1 MVELLLGKPVREEA
15 IAKIKEEV
23 KGLSVVPLA
32 KVIYAENCDGGSK
45 IYVQNKLK
53 LATECGIDM
62 EIAPVLWEDKTKEEI
77 IEQII
82 NYIKEFNGDD
92 SIQGYFIQ
100 LPIKSGV
107 DGQAIK
113 IEDFVDYIDS
123 KKDLDGFTKENF
135 ANTWFNIEG
144 LGACTPQGVIDILD
158 YYGFD
163 LEGKNVLVV
172 NRSHLIGMPIAG
184 LLINRN
190 ATVTIA
196 HSKTKDLKKLTKSA
210 DIVILGTGQTEAFDS
225 SYFRGKEQVIIDC
238 TISRNSK
245 GKLCGDLHP
254 NVYKTK
260 KDLYIAPSPGG
271 VGLMTVVNLMNN
283 VIKATK
289 LNYKENTL

>member
-1 MVELLLGKPVREEA
+1 MIELLYGKPVREEA

-82 NYIKEFNGDD
+82 NYIKEFNSDD

-100 LPIKSGV
+100 LPIKSGI

-135 ANTWFNIEG
+135 ANTFFNIPS
-144 LGACTPQGVIDILD
+144 LKACTPQGVIEILD
-158 YYGFD
+158 HYGVE
-163 LEGKNVLVV
+163 LEGKNVLIV
-172 NRSHLIGMPIAG
+172 NRSHLIGMPLTG
-184 LLINRN
+184 LLLNRN

-196 HSKTKDLKKLTKSA
+196 HSKTVNLKKLTREA
-210 DIVILGTGQTEAFDS
+210 DIIVLGTGQAEMFDS
-225 SYFRGKEQVIIDC
+225 SYFKGKGQVIVDC
-238 TISRNSK
+238 TITRNSK
-245 GKLCGDLHP
+245 GKLCGDL
-254 NVYKTK
+254 NKSIYKSK
-260 KDLYIAPSPGG
+260 KDLRVVPSPGG
-271 VGLMTVVNLMNN
+271 IGLMTTTCLMKN
-283 VIKATK
+283 ICLASKK
-289 LNYKENTL
+289 

>member
-62 EIAPVLWEDKTKEEI
+62 EVAPVLWEDKTKEEI

-113 IEDFVDYIDS
+113 IEDFVDY
-123 KKDLDGFTKENF
+123 
-135 ANTWFNIEG
+135 
-144 LGACTPQGVIDILD
+144 
-158 YYGFD
+158 
-163 LEGKNVLVV
+163 LVV
-172 NRSHLIGMPIAG
+172 
-184 LLINRN
+184 
-190 ATVTIA
+190 
-196 HSKTKDLKKLTKSA
+196 
-210 DIVILGTGQTEAFDS
+210 
-225 SYFRGKEQVIIDC
+225 
-238 TISRNSK
+238 
-245 GKLCGDLHP
+245 
-254 NVYKTK
+254 
-260 KDLYIAPSPGG
+260 
-271 VGLMTVVNLMNN
+271 
-283 VIKATK
+283 
-289 LNYKENTL
+289 